1 MAVYILHDTESAYA
15 SHNPSSAPLM
25 PTNDIHQQNNTPQSM
40 NDLGLLLSVSE
51 VQRVLG
57 LGLNSTYNLIRSGQ
71 LKSIRVGKL
80 IKVPR
85 PALEEYLNSYKK

>member
-1 MAVYILHDTESAYA
+1 M
-15 SHNPSSAPLM
+15 
-25 PTNDIHQQNNTPQSM
+25 PQSDIPQQCDTPKSI
-40 NDLGLLLSVSE
+40 NDLGLLLSVAE
-51 VQRVLG
+51 VQQLLG

>member
-1 MAVYILHDTESAYA
+1 MAVLILHDNEHTTHST
-15 SHNPSSAPLM
+15 SSAPLM
-25 PTNDIHQQNNTPQSM
+25 PQSDIPQQCDTPKSI
-40 NDLGLLLSVSE
+40 NDLGLLLSVAE
-51 VQRVLG
+51 VRQLLG